1 MAGSIVVAP
10 FVLLLGVASFF
21 LGVWQDK
28 LNKKT
33 NEENQNKQ

>member
-10 FVLLLGVASFF
+10 FVLLGVASFF